1 MSRSFLASLHR
12 AALRHPWAVLAAA
25 AALTAVAALGLSRLR
40 LETDGRALVPQGDP
54 RVAVDREIREAFDV
68 RDVTVAVLTTADRR
82 GVFNPATLR
91 SVQAITGALGR
102 LEGVRPQ
109 DLLSLA
115 TVPGLRSSP
124 GMAAPAGLLDGAL
137 NGPGAAGAARD
148 FERIA
153 QWRGLLVSR
162 DGRSTAVYV
171 GTPPGG
177 DRRAFHRAVLR
188 VVAASRAPGDT
199 AEVIGAPVAEALLGA
214 HILADLRALVPF
226 SVLVMAGVFL
236 LVFRRP
242 AAALVPMIKTG
253 ACLAVTFG
261 AMGWLGVPVYLT
273 TAILPVMLTALG
285 ITAEV
290 HILRRARGLA
300 REEAGVGTRELL
312 EHTLDELAM
321 PVVQTAVTTAI
332 GFLSFA
338 VSPIGPSRTFGLWG
352 ALGVLVCMLW
362 ALAVTPALLLVL
374 DRRRWEP
381 VAVSGGRL
389 EGAFAALARGIYR
402 RRWSF
407 LAAVAALAVAAG
419 LGAWRLEVKDS
430 WLDGFD
436 PASGFAQATHR
447 FERQFSG
454 ADLLLLELSAAGLK
468 AEGEIPPEAL
478 RDHHVV
484 LAGTAVKGAA
494 GHLAGSWIWLT
505 QFRSERREWQG
516 WIASSRR
523 NGGRLIL
530 ETRSRMGSPRRWIET
545 GGGPGP
551 VRFEVY
557 REPFMAPG
565 PLRCAEELEAF
576 AARFPVVGGTFGPA
590 AQIKTVGYLLA
601 PESGAPRSVPGDP
614 SEILTRWS
622 SLRVAAGPER
632 LRQIVDPEGYTRTL
646 VTLFLR
652 EANYGSVAR
661 LEAALEDF
669 GRRRLEPLGV
679 TLRFAGNAAISQA
692 MIAAVVDTQVS
703 SLALS
708 LLAVFLFG
716 ALHSRSLSWGVLIVV
731 PPLLAILVSFG
742 FMGVSGI
749 PLGVATSMFASMTMG
764 VGDDFTI
771 HLLARHRLLRR
782 AGLPGEEALAATL
795 REVGPSIGVD
805 VLVVG
810 LGFSTLLLSQVPVNA
825 RLASLLVLSILS
837 CFTATLLLVP
847 ALIARR

>member
-1 MSRSFLASLHR
+1 MSRNSLNNLPR
-12 AALRHPWAVLAAA
+12 AALRRPWTVLAVAA
-25 AALTAVAALGLSRLR
+25 WLTVLAALGLPRLR
-40 LETDGRALVPQGDP
+40 LETDGSTLVPQGDR
-54 RVAVDREIREAFDV
+54 RVAVDREIREAFAV
-68 RDVTVAVLTTADRR
+68 RDMTVVVLTAADRR

-91 SVQAITGALGR
+91 SVQAVTAALGR
-102 LEGVRPQ
+102 LEGVRPE

-115 TVPGLRSSP
+115 TVPGLRPAP
-124 GMAAPAGLLDGAL
+124 GTVVPAGLLQGAL
-137 NGPGAAGAARD
+137 NGPGAAAAARD
-148 FERIA
+148 FGRIG
-153 QWRGLLVSR
+153 QWQGLLVSR

-171 GTPPGG
+171 GTPPAG
-177 DRRAFHRAVLR
+177 DRRAFYREVRRA
-188 VVAASRAPGDT
+188 VAASRAAGDN

-214 HILADLRALVPF
+214 HILTDLRALVPF

-242 AAALVPMIKTG
+242 AAALAPMIKTG

-261 AMGWLGVPVYLT
+261 AMGWLGAPIYLT
-273 TAILPVMLTALG
+273 TAVLPVMLTALG
-285 ITAEV
+285 ITAEIHV
-290 HILRRARGLA
+290 LRRARGLA
-300 REEAGVGTRELL
+300 RAEPGAGTRELL
-312 EHTLDELAM
+312 ERTLDELTM

-338 VSPIGPSRTFGLWG
+338 VSPIGPSRSFGFWG
-352 ALGVLVCMLW
+352 AFGVLVCMLW
-362 ALAVTPALLLVL
+362 ALAVTPAFLLVL
-374 DRRRWEP
+374 GRRHWQP
-381 VAVSGGRL
+381 ATVSGGRL
-389 EGAFAALARGIYR
+389 EGAYASLARGIYR
-402 RRWSF
+402 RRWGV

-419 LGAWRLEVKDS
+419 LGAWRLEVRDS

-436 PASGFAQATHR
+436 PASGFTQATRR
-447 FERQFSG
+447 FDRQFSG
-454 ADLLLLELSAAGLK
+454 ADLLLLELSAAGLS
-468 AEGEIPPEAL
+468 AEGEIPPAAL
-478 RDHHVV
+478 ADHQVV
-484 LAGTAVKGAA
+484 LPGAAVEAPA
-494 GHLAGSWIWLT
+494 GHLGGSRIWLT
-505 QFRSERREWQG
+505 QFLRERREWQG
-516 WIASSRR
+516 WIASARR
-523 NGGRLIL
+523 SGGRLIL
-530 ETRSRMGSPRRWIET
+530 ETHSRMGSPRRWIET
-545 GGGPGP
+545 GGGPGA

-565 PLRCAEELEAF
+565 PLRLAEELEAF

-590 AQIKTVGYLLA
+590 TQIKAVGYLLA
-601 PESGAPRSVPGDP
+601 PESGAPRSVPEDP

-622 SLRVAAGPER
+622 SLRIAAGPER
-632 LRQIVDPEGYTRTL
+632 LRRIVEPEGYTRTL

-661 LEAALEDF
+661 LKDALEDF

-692 MIAAVVDTQVS
+692 MIAAVIDTQVS
-703 SLALS
+703 SLVLS

-716 ALHSRSLSWGVLIVV
+716 ALHSRSPSWGVLIVV
-731 PPLLAILVSFG
+731 PPLLAILVCFG

-771 HLLARHRLLRR
+771 HLLARHRLLRL
-782 AGLPGEEALAATL
+782 AGVPGEEALAATL

-810 LGFSTLLLSQVPVNA
+810 LGFSVLLLSQVPVNA